1 MYRVS
6 IEINY
11 ELKYVFLPPGFL
23 LKCATT
29 TRCLQLSRTQ
39 GHQSDF
45 FPGFLRARI
54 KNEGKS
60 CTSHLTERVPKTNP
74 I

>member
-1 MYRVS
+1 MYGAS

-11 ELKYVFLPPGFL
+11 ELKYVFLSPGFL
-23 LKCATT
+23 LICVTN
-29 TRCLQLSRTQ
+29 TRYLQLSRTR
-39 GHQSDF
+39 GHQSNS

-60 CTSHLTERVPKTNP
+60 RTAHLTERVQ
-74 I
+74 